1 MTFASLPA
9 PRKLSTLDAAVSG
22 GAFLVSP
29 GLVAMLTTG
38 PVRLAVLPMAGGP
51 AVVSELSL
59 GSGSEI
65 ALLSKNVAVVRS
77 ADETV
82 WAVLDLT
89 GTPKVREVARD
100 VRSLRMRPTGESA
113 LALGADGGV
122 TALLLNR
129 DEVGARAF
137 RLRTAVRAC
146 DVGESE
152 TYAVVDGEIGVEFRV
167 HPGSTPESSASARI
181 PLPVDAVGL
190 DRLRGSR
197 ELSVLYKRG
206 SPTLCV
212 ITGAAGKLEAK
223 IIRIESA
230 PFDIAVLEGS
240 LFVAFADGRVA
251 LYVPDAIARAGDAE
265 LTAKSILTFAAAGKP
280 RVLLA
285 TSKGSPTI
293 WIGTSTGE
301 VLGLALTREAPREAP
316 KTVPPAPAEPRKDE
330 RAAALIEM
338 DRLKD
343 ELAAAAAARAEVE
356 VKLEAAGAAHQAEI
370 DRIGAAHQAATD
382 EINEQKSNAKAAYA
396 AAIQTLQI
404 EIDTL
409 RANEERARAA
419 AEERASAAHLELQ
432 ASNER
437 ARSAEERVAAVHL
450 ELQASEERAR
460 AAAEERVAA
469 IHLELR
475 ASEERARSVEER
487 MAAMNLVLQASEER
501 TRSAEQGASS
511 SNLEHQASEE
521 RARSAEER
529 ASAANLEL
537 QARGAELVQAKEKLE
552 AGDQRLRAHV
562 EERDRL
568 AAELESRTN
577 ERDSI
582 QVELAEARSRLD
594 SLEAERASLS
604 SALEERTR
612 ERDIERSVAERLAAE
627 LEETRTKSGEGRV
640 SIEHARDLLGA
651 LVSQVRET
659 FLKRP
664 RD

>member
-22 GAFLVSP
+22 GAFLVNP

-38 PVRLAVLPMAGGP
+38 PVRLAMLPMAGGP

-65 ALLSKNVAVVRS
+65 ALLSRNVAVVRS

-89 GTPKVREVARD
+89 STPRVREVARD
-100 VRSLRMRPTGESA
+100 VRSLRMRPSGDSA

-197 ELSVLYKRG
+197 DLSVLYKRG
-206 SPTLCV
+206 SSTLCV
-212 ITGAAGKLEAK
+212 ITCAAGKLDAK
-223 IIRIESA
+223 IIRIEAA

-285 TSKGSPTI
+285 TSKGSPSL

-301 VLGLALTREAPREAP
+301 VLGLTLTREAPREAP
-316 KTVPPAPAEPRKDE
+316 KTAPPAPVEPRKDE
-330 RAAALIEM
+330 RAAALVEM

-356 VKLEAAGAAHQAEI
+356 VKLEAAGAAHQAEL
-370 DRIGAAHQAATD
+370 DRIGAAHQAELDRIGAAHRIEMD
-382 EINEQKSNAKAAYA
+382 EIGEQRSNAKAAYA

-409 RANEERARAA
+409 RANEA
-419 AEERASAAHLELQ
+419 
-432 ASNER
+432 
-437 ARSAEERVAAVHL
+437 
-450 ELQASEERAR
+450 RAR

-469 IHLELR
+469 
-475 ASEERARSVEER
+475 V
-487 MAAMNLVLQASEER
+487 
-501 TRSAEQGASS
+501 
-511 SNLEHQASEE
+511 NLE
-521 RARSAEER
+521 
-529 ASAANLEL
+529 
-537 QARGAELVQAKEKLE
+537 
-552 AGDQRLRAHV
+552 
-562 EERDRL
+562 L
-568 AAELESRTN
+568 AAELDGT
-577 ERDSI
+577 
-582 QVELAEARSRLD
+582 
-594 SLEAERASLS
+594 
-604 SALEERTR
+604 RTR
-612 ERDIERSVAERLAAE
+612 
-627 LEETRTKSGEGRV
+627 SGESRV

>member
-89 GTPKVREVARD
+89 STPKVREVARD
-100 VRSLRMRPTGESA
+100 VRSLRMRPSGESA

-432 ASNER
+432 AS
-437 ARSAEERVAAVHL
+437 
-450 ELQASEERAR
+450 EERAR

-537 QARGAELVQAKEKLE
+537 
-552 AGDQRLRAHV
+552 
-562 EERDRL
+562 
-568 AAELESRTN
+568 
-577 ERDSI
+577 
-582 QVELAEARSRLD
+582 AEARSRLD